1 MGDAV
6 ALGACQTYEKGLGAH
21 ALTVVAGFSTTV
33 GAAYRYQN
41 QVSEATG
48 GGMPPPADVQG
59 PNYTSTA
66 PTVLCVADG
75 TIDVICSDHTPVD
88 DDAKQLPFAESEPGA
103 TGLELLLPLTLKW
116 AGEAKV
122 ALPIALSRITAD
134 PARVLGIDAGHLA
147 IGAAAD
153 VCIFD
158 PDLWWTVDRHSLRSQ
173 GKNTPFL
180 GLELAGKV
188 RFTLVSGHVVH
199 ES

>member
-1 MGDAV
+1 MLSIRPAAVGTSVLLVLLLASGCASQASRVASSGANASTGQASSSPASSAAVRSPTPTVTSSPVPAASVPQPMGDAV

-75 TIDVICSDHTPVD
+75 TIDGPGSPGVYSREVGMLSGDGTFQALVLS
-88 DDAKQLPFAESEPGA
+88 DAKDV
-103 TGLELLLPLTLKW
+103 PLQR
-116 AGEAKV
+116 
-122 ALPIALSRITAD
+122 P
-134 PARVLGIDAGHLA
+134 
-147 IGAAAD
+147 
-153 VCIFD
+153 
-158 PDLWWTVDRHSLRSQ
+158 
-173 GKNTPFL
+173 
-180 GLELAGKV
+180 
-188 RFTLVSGHVVH
+188 
-199 ES
+199 